1 MTHMQLSLLCISAVI
16 IYAPAST
23 VHSIR
28 APKGPC
34 TRASTPMGH
43 TENAVE
49 QRLRKRVEALGGLC
63 LKFTSS
69 RSGVPDRIV
78 ILQGPTI
85 FVQVKTPNKLPPNPP
100 KKRTPHNP
108 PTPARPARPRR
119 ALPPQGPN
127 PLRGLK
133 PPERVPQN
141 PEKGAPPQDA
151 RSRCRRAS

>member
-78 ILQGPTI
+78 ILQGRTI
-85 FVQVKTPNKLPPNPP
+85 FVELKAPNRLPSNLQ
-100 KKRTPHNP
+100 KVRI
-108 PTPARPARPRR
+108 AQMR
-119 ALPPQGPN
+119 AA
-127 PLRGLK
+127 
-133 PPERVPQN
+133 
-141 PEKGAPPQDA
+141 GADV
-151 RSRCRRAS
+151 RLIASKEAVDEFLNEFIST

>member
-78 ILQGPTI
+78 ILQAPTSSP
-85 FVQVKTPNKLPPNPP
+85 QTRQKG
-100 KKRTPHNP
+100 RTPQM
-108 PTPARPARPRR
+108 RPA
-119 ALPPQGPN
+119 
-127 PLRGLK
+127 
-133 PPERVPQN
+133 
-141 PEKGAPPQDA
+141 GADV
-151 RSRCRRAS
+151 RLIASKEAVDEFLNEFIST